1 MFSRARGGSTLC
13 LVIGCAFVFAQIA
26 VAERRGVIADPSG
39 SVDVRA
45 EKSADAAVIETVKT
59 GEPFAFECENDADWC
74 KVTLPSGKSGWMHL
88 SRIRLHFT
96 EKDLPT
102 REEDPAGESEIE
114 QFARGRGL
122 NYAAVTQRAARGDS
136 KALKKFFTLA
146 QNADG
151 AAAESI
157 GGVPTVVYHLL
168 GDEKFAKF
176 LLAQP
181 LPYRTMVRNRILSDG
196 CIPPASVYLSRHFP
210 QTANALFQR
219 EMVDWFSPNG
229 LYAIRKVFTDE
240 FELSGSKVERAELI
254 EKKTGR
260 VLLDLTPDDIG
271 TGAQREGEAL
281 WSPDSKRVAC
291 LSSDLTE
298 QRGNL
303 FSTPRPAPLKKQT
316 AVYQLSGDSFARV
329 DLPLSEVPGR
339 DSDTELER
347 AILGHEYTEPVRWQ
361 KPNVLVLER
370 HEYYEKLKPTAI
382 GDVKFE
388 SIHGFDRLYQI
399 TATIDSDGKA
409 TLVWKLRKDRP

>member
-1 MFSRARGGSTLC
+1 MKAACFLLFAC
-13 LVIGCAFVFAQIA
+13 VFALAPPAQA
-26 VAERRGVIADPSG
+26 QRAGVINDPDG
-39 SVDVRA
+39 FVNVRA
-45 EKSADAAVIETVKT
+45 EKSADAAVIATVKT
-59 GEPFAFECENDADWC
+59 GEPFTFECENDAEWC
-74 KVTLPSGKSGWMHL
+74 KVTLASGKSGWMHL
-88 SRIRLHFT
+88 SRIRLHFI

-102 REEDPAGESEIE
+102 REKDPAGESEIE
-114 QFARGRGL
+114 QFARGQGF
-122 NYAAVTQRAARGDS
+122 NYAGDTRRAARGDAR
-136 KALKKFFTLA
+136 ALKQFFTLA
-146 QNADG
+146 QDADG

-181 LPYRTMVRNRILSDG
+181 LPYRMMVRNRILSDG
-196 CIPPASVYLSRHFP
+196 LMPPAGVYLSRHFP
-210 QTANALFQR
+210 QTAKVLFRR
-219 EMVDWFSPNG
+219 EMVDWFSPND

-240 FELSGSKVERAELI
+240 LELSGSKVVRAELI

-260 VLLDLTPDDIG
+260 VLCDLTPDDIG

-291 LSSDLTE
+291 MSSDLTE

-303 FSTPRPAPLKKQT
+303 FSTPRPGPLKKQT
-316 AVYQLSGDSFARV
+316 AVYQLSGDAFSRV
-329 DLPLSEVPGR
+329 ELPLSEVPGR
-339 DSDTELER
+339 ASDTELER

-370 HEYYEKLKPTAI
+370 HEYYETLKPTAI

-388 SIHGFDRLYQI
+388 SIHGLGRLYQI
-399 TATIDSDGKA
+399 TATFHPDGKA
-409 TLVWKLRKDRP
+409 TLVWKLREDRP